1 MIELDNIS
9 YRYGEDSRPVIE
21 NLSCAIH
28 EGEAVAVMGANGSG
42 KSTLARLIAGL
53 VEPTRGTVRIKASR
67 NSHLPVGILFQN
79 PDNQMV
85 AVTVEKE
92 IAFVLENMAVPHS
105 VMHEKV
111 ESTLERFGITHL
123 RKRLTSE
130 LSGGEKQRVAL
141 AALMIA
147 EPSILV
153 LDEPDSFLDTVGRR
167 ALQAEEDRIR
177 RENPNVIIVRITQY
191 RTVASRYPRLLVLN
205 KGEIVADSIPNE
217 IFSNRDFCRAAGLSY
232 QSSGSTDTQDN
243 AEANGVKDKIELNEI
258 LFAYP
263 GNDPAIS
270 KLSLSVSGGEILGV
284 VGPTGAG
291 KTTLGNLFCS
301 ILKPTEGTVTSTTR
315 TSENK
320 KPLVVGAFQQPERQF
335 FLSSCE
341 KEIAFGPANLGRP
354 IQQERVRELLD
365 TVGLEPDSFLNR
377 DPFTL
382 SMGEKRRLAFA
393 TILALDPDFVLF
405 DEPGCGLDPEGIGR
419 FCDLVSRLKREGRG
433 VVIISHDG
441 QIIKTLADR
450 VLSLGRNDYSLMPAA
465 DFFANPERSA
475 ILTEI

>member
-9 YRYGEDSRPVIE
+9 CRYGDDNRPVIE
-21 NLSCAIH
+21 NLSCTINP
-28 EGEAVAVMGANGSG
+28 GEAVAVMGANGSG

-53 VEPTRGTVRIKASR
+53 IEPNRGTVRVKAKR

-92 IAFVLENMAVPHS
+92 IAFVLENMAVAPS
-105 VMHEKV
+105 EMAERV
-111 ESTLERFGITHL
+111 ERTLERFGIAHL

-177 RENPNVIIVRITQY
+177 GEDPEVIVVRITQY
-191 RTVASRYPRLLVLN
+191 RSVAERYSRLLVMN
-205 KGEIVADSIPNE
+205 KGKVAADGDSRQILSDSE
-217 IFSNRDFCRAAGLSY
+217 FCLAAGLSY
-232 QSSGSTDTQDN
+232 RSRSSFADQERSVT
-243 AEANGVKDKIELNEI
+243 AKAIPKVELNEVS
-258 LFAYP
+258 FAYP
-263 GNDPAIS
+263 GNEPAMAD
-270 KLSLSVSGGEILGV
+270 LSFSVTGGEVLGV

-291 KTTLGNLFCS
+291 KTTLGNIICG
-301 ILKPTEGTVTSTTR
+301 ILKPTAGTVTKQSQNG
-315 TSENK
+315 SM
-320 KPLVVGAFQQPERQF
+320 PLIGGAFQQPERQF

-341 KEIAFGPANLGRP
+341 KEIAFGPANLGRQITP
-354 IQQERVRELLD
+354 NQIRELMVA
-365 TVGLEPDSFLNR
+365 VGLDPASFLKR

-419 FCDLVSRLKREGRG
+419 FCDLVRKLKGEGRG
-433 VVIISHDG
+433 IIIISHDR
-441 QIIKTLADR
+441 QIIKTLSDK
-450 VLSLGRNDYSLMPAA
+450 VLSLGENDYSLMPAA
-465 DFFANPERSA
+465 EFFADPQRSL